1 MTSIG
6 AYMRNDILKRK
17 ADVERWINENKPK
30 AFICKQL
37 KCKPITLEGYLQK
50 MNLVYAG
57 NIGRKGM
64 SRGNV
69 YVSAMEYATRD
80 HVKTPLL
87 RQKLIQDGL
96 KKDSCELCGYSEW
109 MGKKIPLE
117 LHHVDGNRFNNAL
130 NNLQILCP
138 TCHSLTPNHSRKLG
152 S

>member
-1 MTSIG
+1 
-6 AYMRNDILKRK
+6 MRNDILTRK
-17 ADVERWINENKPK
+17 ADVERWIGENKPK
-30 AFICKQL
+30 AFICKEL
-37 KCKPITLEGYLQK
+37 KCKPVTLEGYLQK

-57 NIGRKGM
+57 NAGRKGM
-64 SRGNV
+64 SRGSI
-69 YVSAMEYATRD
+69 YVSAIEYATRD
-80 HVKTPLL
+80 YVKTPVL

-96 KKDSCELCGYSEW
+96 KKELCELCGYSEW

-130 NNLQILCP
+130 NNLQVLCP